1 MFISSWEITQ
11 SVFWQNT
18 DMDVAGKGG
27 KVRKAWNII
36 GETPLS
42 FHFSAGNSTEFVD
55 FGRIATAVFS
65 PNFLEQKITL
75 IFCS

>member
-27 KVRKAWNII
+27 KVRKAWISL
-36 GETPLS
+36 GKLLS
-42 FHFSAGNSTEFVD
+42 LSTSLLEIQQNLLTLVELLLRFSH
-55 FGRIATAVFS
+55 
-65 PNFLEQKITL
+65 P
-75 IFCS
+75 IFWSKR